1 MFILAISCWPCP
13 FTLIHWLNIPD
24 SYQYCSL
31 QNQTLLLPPDTFTN
45 ELRFCFGPASSFFLE
60 LFFHSSPVACWTH
73 FTSELIFSPFILF
86 FFLFSPFHTLY
97 GVLEAKIL
105 EWFALPSSSG
115 PHFAVTIHYDLSIL
129 CGSVWHR
136 WLSASLSY
144 TSSFTT
150 RLWSMKGS
158 IYCKQVFFCCSFFLH
173 SLYCLLIYMC
183 VWPVAQSC
191 LTLHSPMNYS
201 LPGSSA
207 HGIFQTRKFLEW
219 VVISWSGLSFPGD
232 LPNQRIRPGSPVS
245 LALAGRFFSTE
256 QPWKFFLDLY
266 IFPYTNNTW
275 SWLLWCYTVSFKIR

>member
-1 MFILAISCWPCP
+1 MFTLAISCWPCP

-45 ELRFCFGPASSFFLE
+45 ELHFCFGPASSFFLK

-105 EWFALPSSSG
+105 EWVALPSSSG
-115 PHFAVTIHYDLSIL
+115 PHFAITIHYDLSIL

-158 IYCKQVFFCCSFFLH
+158 IYCKQVFFFFFPA
-173 SLYCLLIYMC
+173 LI
-183 VWPVAQSC
+183 
-191 LTLHSPMNYS
+191 
-201 LPGSSA
+201 
-207 HGIFQTRKFLEW
+207 I
-219 VVISWSGLSFPGD
+219 LS
-232 LPNQRIRPGSPVS
+232 
-245 LALAGRFFSTE
+245 
-256 QPWKFFLDLY
+256 LDLHVCVTSHSALSDSSQ
-266 IFPYTNNTW
+266 PHE
-275 SWLLWCYTVSFKIR
+275 L